1 MPLSKNTIKYLR
13 SLHLKKF
20 RQNYANFIIEGD
32 KMARE
37 ILETDA
43 LELEG
48 IYALAPWIETNA
60 LALRRFGDRVFKVSL
75 TELEQISLLTTPNQ
89 VLVVVRNP
97 DVKPD
102 IAQLAQGLSLYL
114 DGIQDPGNGGAIL
127 RIADW
132 FGIRQVLFAPG
143 SIEIYHP
150 KLVQASMGA
159 ILRVDCAEASLE
171 SLVERI
177 ACKFS
182 PVYGAA
188 MEGESIYTAP
198 LTRHGILVIGNEGNG
213 ISAIAQQQ
221 LTRRITIPADPSGG
235 AESLNAAIAAGI
247 ICAFFRKTT

>member
-1 MPLSKNTIKYLR
+1 MSLSKNTIKYLR

-32 KMARE
+32 KMALE

-89 VLVVVRNP
+89 VLIVARNP
-97 DVKPD
+97 DFKPD
-102 IAQLAQGLSLYL
+102 IAQLSTGLSLYL
-114 DGIQDPGNGGAIL
+114 DGLQDPGNAGSIL

-159 ILRVDCAEASLE
+159 ILRVGCAEVPLAALLSELPTN
-171 SLVERI
+171 
-177 ACKFS
+177 F
-182 PVYGAA
+182 PVYGA
-188 MEGESIYTAP
+188 MMDGESIYTAP

-213 ISAIAQQQ
+213 ISEIAQQQ
-221 LTRRITIPADPSGG
+221 LTRRISIPADPAGG

>member
-1 MPLSKNTIKYLR
+1 
-13 SLHLKKF
+13 
-20 RQNYANFIIEGD
+20 
-32 KMARE
+32 MARE

-75 TELEQISLLTTPNQ
+75 TELEQISMLTTPNQ
-89 VLVVVRNP
+89 VLIVARNP
-97 DVKPD
+97 DFKPD
-102 IAQLAQGLSLYL
+102 IAQLSQGLSLYL
-114 DGIQDPGNGGAIL
+114 DGIQDPGNAGSIL

-132 FGIRQVLFAPG
+132 FGIRQVLFAPD

-159 ILRVDCAEASLE
+159 ILRVGCAEVPLAALLSELP
-171 SLVERI
+171 
-177 ACKFS
+177 ADF
-182 PVYGAA
+182 PVYGA
-188 MEGESIYTAP
+188 MMDGESIYTAP

-221 LTRRITIPADPSGG
+221 LTRRISIPADPVGG